1 MAEIIDLIGD
11 GSSDDTWK
19 VGDGVGQSMIR
30 AEAIASKTNRAN
42 IILGNLG
49 RRPEN
54 TLWRFQDFL
63 CRAPHTTLPIQ
74 ISFPRLS
81 WRCRAY

>member
-1 MAEIIDLIGD
+1 MAEMLHFTGD
-11 GSSDDTWK
+11 DSADDTWE
-19 VGDGVGQSMIR
+19 VGDGVGQFMIR

-54 TLWRFQDFL
+54 TL
-63 CRAPHTTLPIQ
+63 
-74 ISFPRLS
+74 
-81 WRCRAY
+81 